1 MGTLLSIKIVIG
13 EKQEINKNI
22 MESTDIA
29 IVVLAIATLINARNV
44 DWKSK
49 TTYKVSAIT
58 LTVIALGVALF
69 SIFL

>member
-1 MGTLLSIKIVIG
+1 MIIG

-22 MESTDIA
+22 MENTDIV

-49 TTYKVSAIT
+49 TTYKVASIT

>member
-1 MGTLLSIKIVIG
+1 MIIG

-22 MESTDIA
+22 MENTDIA

-58 LTVIALGVALF
+58 LTVIALAVALF
-69 SIFL
+69 SIFLSKKH

>member
-1 MGTLLSIKIVIG
+1 MIIG

-22 MESTDIA
+22 MENTDIA

-49 TTYKVSAIT
+49 KTYKVAAMT
-58 LTVIALGVALF
+58 LTAIALGVALLA
-69 SIFL
+69 IFDL

>member
-1 MGTLLSIKIVIG
+1 MIIG

-22 MESTDIA
+22 MENTDIA

-58 LTVIALGVALF
+58 LTFIALGVALF

>member
-1 MGTLLSIKIVIG
+1 MIIG

-22 MESTDIA
+22 VESTDIA
-29 IVVLAIATLINARNV
+29 IVGLAIATLINARNV

>member
-1 MGTLLSIKIVIG
+1 MIIG

-22 MESTDIA
+22 MENTDIA

-58 LTVIALGVALF
+58 LTVIALAVALF

>member
-1 MGTLLSIKIVIG
+1 MIIG

-29 IVVLAIATLINARNV
+29 IAVLAIATLINARNV

-69 SIFL
+69 SISL

>member
-1 MGTLLSIKIVIG
+1 MIIG

-22 MESTDIA
+22 MENTDIA

>member
-1 MGTLLSIKIVIG
+1 MIIG
-13 EKQEINKNI
+13 EKREINKNI
-22 MESTDIA
+22 MDFTDIA

>member
-1 MGTLLSIKIVIG
+1 MIIG

-29 IVVLAIATLINARNV
+29 IAVLAIATLINARNV

-58 LTVIALGVALF
+58 LTVIALGVALL
-69 SIFL
+69 SIFF

>member
-1 MGTLLSIKIVIG
+1 M
-13 EKQEINKNI
+13 EI
-22 MESTDIA
+22 TDIA
-29 IVVLAIATLINARNV
+29 IVVLAIATLINVRNV

-58 LTVIALGVALF
+58 LTVIVLDVALF

>member
-1 MGTLLSIKIVIG
+1 MIIG

-22 MESTDIA
+22 MEYTDIA
-29 IVVLAIATLINARNV
+29 IVVLAIATLINSRNV

>member
-1 MGTLLSIKIVIG
+1 MIIG

-22 MESTDIA
+22 MEFTDIA

>member
-1 MGTLLSIKIVIG
+1 MIIG

-29 IVVLAIATLINARNV
+29 IAVLAIATLINARNV

-58 LTVIALGVALF
+58 LTFIALGVALF

>member
-1 MGTLLSIKIVIG
+1 MIIG

-22 MESTDIA
+22 VESTDIA
-29 IVVLAIATLINARNV
+29 IVGLAIATLINARNV

-58 LTVIALGVALF
+58 LTVIALVVALF

>member
-1 MGTLLSIKIVIG
+1 MIIG

-22 MESTDIA
+22 MEFTDIA

-58 LTVIALGVALF
+58 LTVIALGVALL

>member
-1 MGTLLSIKIVIG
+1 MIIG

-22 MESTDIA
+22 MENTDIA

-49 TTYKVSAIT
+49 TTYKVSATT
-58 LTVIALGVALF
+58 LTVIALAVALF

>member
-1 MGTLLSIKIVIG
+1 MIIG

-22 MESTDIA
+22 VESTDIA
-29 IVVLAIATLINARNV
+29 IVGLAIATLINARNV

-49 TTYKVSAIT
+49 TTYKVSEIT
-58 LTVIALGVALF
+58 LTVIALVVALF